1 MDTQKT
7 KVIFR
12 KWNKDIDPKQGI
24 IAIFPED
31 IVTLSICDCD
41 SWERV
46 GEYGD
51 LNVWSPCNPE
61 VVIKGSKPATESE
74 YLEDKN
80 YLEDYYGYNLKVL
93 KRVPR
98 TAIKVRSKIIAQ
110 QEGIMTQENKREYW
124 FCVKVR
130 DKDGKLIPSD
140 ETTDNYRISFDL
152 AELTDKQVISL
163 LKSTGKTLKAWMPD
177 RKITLKAYVLD
188 WISGTYMCL
197 FSWYDDEVEKVV
209 KH

>member
-24 IAIFPED
+24 IAIFPEE
-31 IVTLSICDCD
+31 IATGYMSICNCD

-51 LNVWSPCNPE
+51 INVWSPCVPE

-80 YLEDYYGYNLKVL
+80 FLENHYGFNLKVL

-98 TAIKVRSKIIAQ
+98 TAIKVRSQIIAQ
-110 QEGIMTQENKREYW
+110 
-124 FCVKVR
+124 
-130 DKDGKLIPSD
+130 L
-140 ETTDNYRISFDL
+140 
-152 AELTDKQVISL
+152 
-163 LKSTGKTLKAWMPD
+163 
-177 RKITLKAYVLD
+177 
-188 WISGTYMCL
+188 
-197 FSWYDDEVEKVV
+197 
-209 KH
+209 

>member
-24 IAIFPED
+24 IAIFPEE
-31 IVTLSICDCD
+31 IATGYMSICYCD

-51 LNVWSPCNPE
+51 INVWCPCVPE

-80 YLEDYYGYNLKVL
+80 FLENHYGFNLKVL

-98 TAIKVRSKIIAQ
+98 TATKVRSQIIAQ
-110 QEGIMTQENKREYW
+110 
-124 FCVKVR
+124 
-130 DKDGKLIPSD
+130 L
-140 ETTDNYRISFDL
+140 
-152 AELTDKQVISL
+152 
-163 LKSTGKTLKAWMPD
+163 
-177 RKITLKAYVLD
+177 
-188 WISGTYMCL
+188 
-197 FSWYDDEVEKVV
+197 
-209 KH
+209 

>member
-31 IVTLSICDCD
+31 IVTMSICDCD

-51 LNVWSPCNPE
+51 FNVWSTCNPE

-74 YLEDKN
+74 YQDDKK
-80 YLEDYYGYNLKVL
+80 YLENHYGYNLRIL
-93 KRVPR
+93 KRQPR

-110 QEGIMTQENKREYW
+110 
-124 FCVKVR
+124 
-130 DKDGKLIPSD
+130 L
-140 ETTDNYRISFDL
+140 
-152 AELTDKQVISL
+152 
-163 LKSTGKTLKAWMPD
+163 
-177 RKITLKAYVLD
+177 
-188 WISGTYMCL
+188 
-197 FSWYDDEVEKVV
+197 
-209 KH
+209 

>member
-1 MDTQKT
+1 MDSQKT

-12 KWNKDIDPKQGI
+12 KWNKKIDPKQGI
-24 IAIFPED
+24 IAIFPEM
-31 IVTLSICDCD
+31 IVTMSFLDCD

-51 LNVWSPCNPE
+51 INSWSTCNPE

-98 TAIKVRSKIIAQ
+98 TAEKVRSKIIAQ
-110 QEGIMTQENKREYW
+110 
-124 FCVKVR
+124 
-130 DKDGKLIPSD
+130 L
-140 ETTDNYRISFDL
+140 
-152 AELTDKQVISL
+152 
-163 LKSTGKTLKAWMPD
+163 
-177 RKITLKAYVLD
+177 
-188 WISGTYMCL
+188 
-197 FSWYDDEVEKVV
+197 
-209 KH
+209 